1 LNTDYGGFQG
11 AFALCYQFVFVCGLL
26 CNFGVIH
33 IAALSEN
40 VQTQWLQFG
49 MNVASYIEVELFY
62 GFKNILVITFV
73 CLCVNCLHIVI
84 WNSKGTMG
92 V

>member
-1 LNTDYGGFQG
+1 MGVFQG

-40 VQTQWLQFG
+40 VQTQRLQFR
-49 MNVASYIEVELFY
+49 MNVASHIEVELFC
-62 GFKNILVITFV
+62 GFKNMLVITFV
-73 CLCVNCLHIVI
+73 CLCVNCLHIVV